1 MRRAATRSELVTLSV
16 RNGPHIGHQ
25 NRALGSMPASA
36 ARSTSR
42 RIERRELV
50 RPLWLEGCSVEE
62 PDRESANRDDA
73 EEDQD
78 EGDIGLPL
86 RVVLGEPVH
95 ALVRTR
101 RHDARRLAKTYGRNA
116 DA

>member
-1 MRRAATRSELVTLSV
+1 MVRTSAIKTGPTARCRRPELVV
-16 RNGPHIGHQ
+16 RHAPY
-25 NRALGSMPASA
+25 
-36 ARSTSR
+36 
-42 RIERRELV
+42 ERRELV
-50 RPLWLEGCSVEE
+50 WPLWLEGCSVEE

-116 DA
+116 DAWCLTGRVP